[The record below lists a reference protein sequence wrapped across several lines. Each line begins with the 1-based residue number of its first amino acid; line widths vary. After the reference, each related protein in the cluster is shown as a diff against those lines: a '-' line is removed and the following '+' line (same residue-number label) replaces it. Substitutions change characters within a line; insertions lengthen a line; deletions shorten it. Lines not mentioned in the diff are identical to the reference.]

1 MEVLA
6 RTKARTITLTWLL
19 LHTGA
24 SALLTFSRVVLIE
37 GQEPVKI
44 NEISGKSRI
53 NHGGHFPIPWVPLL
67 GTLATNPCLYHP
79 TNMLCK

>member
-44 NEISGKSRI
+44 NEISGKPRI
-53 NHGGHFPIPWVPLL
+53 NHWGLVKPFAYSVGAPP
-67 GTLATNPCLYHP
+67 G
-79 TNMLCK
+79 